1 MLEPERRVKRR
12 VDGYVL
18 HGSSTGPSIERESA
32 VFKAIIII
40 VLVAGALFGGLLVLR
55 RSGRTGMPDEAVL
68 QRAAKRAR
76 EQAAEEE
83 KDGQ

>member
-1 MLEPERRVKRR
+1 L
-12 VDGYVL
+12 
-18 HGSSTGPSIERESA
+18 
-32 VFKAIIII
+32 FKAIIII

-76 EQAAEEE
+76 EQAAEEQ
-83 KDGQ
+83 KDGR